1 MRATR
6 WVLLLVVGLCC
17 LTATATWASDARVEG
32 LAVGH
37 KYLEDYSNL
46 WTFPTVA
53 ARYANL
59 VAVSLGDA
67 SSMTERSVG
76 VIGAGNNTSY
86 GTFAIFLNQI
96 QRNVNGDY
104 AGGGPWEQA
113 QLDLNWA
120 KQFSGATVGLGVLY
134 TKSSEEL
141 GAARNTPIGGISG
154 TLDNP
159 NANQLAVTGGVKLDM
174 NNQSMLE
181 LAAQVGWWTWEEK
194 DASGILSEDDGKLSY
209 MLAGRIMSEV
219 TNQTTLV
226 PVVCFSKMDLT
237 EKPAPTDQ
245 EFEVSRT
252 MVNLGVA
259 MHHEVNGNDLLVL
272 GISGDYVKD
281 KFGTLEESTWSL
293 PSLFAA
299 LEFDV
304 YNWLTVRAGAR
315 KTFDRYT
322 EKDPPAED
330 LKTLHSDFR
339 FGLGMG
345 LHFDHFDVDATVQ
358 PAAVYSGGY
367 LFSGDSTN
375 QPLTKVTATYYF

>member
-1 MRATR
+1 
-6 WVLLLVVGLCC
+6 L
-17 LTATATWASDARVEG
+17 ASDARVEG
-32 LAVGH
+32 LAVDS

-67 SSMTERSVG
+67 STMSERSVG

-86 GTFAIFLNQI
+86 GTFAIFLNQVE
-96 QRNVNGDY
+96 RDVPADFADPSDRPY
-104 AGGGPWEQA
+104 EQA
-113 QLDLNWA
+113 QLDINWA
-120 KQFSGATVGLGVLY
+120 KQFSSATVGVGVLY

-141 GAARNTPIGGISG
+141 GPNKNTPIGGLEVNP
-154 TLDNP
+154 LDPLTNP

-174 NNQSMLE
+174 TSTSMLE
-181 LAAQVGWWTWEEK
+181 MAAQVGWWSWEEK
-194 DASGILSEDDGKLSY
+194 DATGILSEDDGKLSY
-209 MLAGRIMSEV
+209 RLAGRIMSEV
-219 TNQTTLV
+219 SNQTTLV

-237 EKPAPTDQ
+237 EKPAPTAT

-252 MVNLGVA
+252 MVNLGIG

-272 GISGDYVKD
+272 GVSADYVKD
-281 KFGTLEESTWSL
+281 TFGTVEESTWGL
-293 PSLFAA
+293 PALFAA

-315 KTFDRYT
+315 KSFDRFT
-322 EKDPPAED
+322 EKDPQAED

-358 PAAVYSGGY
+358 PAAVYTGGY
-367 LFSGDSTN
+367 LFSGDSTTN
-375 QPLTKVTATYYF
+375 PLAKVTATYYF